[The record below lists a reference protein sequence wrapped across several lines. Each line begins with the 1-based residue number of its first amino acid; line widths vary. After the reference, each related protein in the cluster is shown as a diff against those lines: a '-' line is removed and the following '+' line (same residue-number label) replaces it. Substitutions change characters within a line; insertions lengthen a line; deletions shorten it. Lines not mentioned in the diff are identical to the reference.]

1 MARPRHLRPALEGQR
16 ESIAGR
22 GLCQRSTLIVR
33 VNFGRNMENELE
45 KETRNWPFGFLHLL
59 RSGIMMAVTGRW
71 WGGGRD
77 GIKSADS

>member
-1 MARPRHLRPALEGQR
+1 
-16 ESIAGR
+16 
-22 GLCQRSTLIVR
+22 
-33 VNFGRNMENELE
+33 MENELE